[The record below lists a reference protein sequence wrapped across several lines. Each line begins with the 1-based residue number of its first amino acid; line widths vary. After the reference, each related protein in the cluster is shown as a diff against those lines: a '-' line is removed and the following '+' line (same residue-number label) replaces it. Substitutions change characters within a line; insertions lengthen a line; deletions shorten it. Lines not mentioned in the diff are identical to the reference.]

1 MSDLK
6 WWQSLG
12 GVASVVA
19 AATNETK
26 EEKFDEMG
34 TMMGGGIAIVAIIFV
49 VAIVI
54 TILLVVLAYKMFPEN
69 KFMHALLTFILGL
82 FWLIPAMLYYLFVL
96 DGYHMQGIHIVKRKG
111 RKH

>member
-1 MSDLK
+1 MSNLK
-6 WWQSLG
+6 WWQGLG

-19 AATNETK
+19 SAANETN
-26 EEKFDEMG
+26 EEKFDAMAASF
-34 TMMGGGIAIVAIIFV
+34 AIVGVVIVVGII
-49 VAIVI
+49 I

>member
-6 WWQSLG
+6 WSQSLG

-19 AATNETK
+19 AATNETN
-26 EEKFDEMG
+26 EEEFDG
-34 TMMGGGIAIVAIIFV
+34 MGGGITLVAIIFIVAII
-49 VAIVI
+49 IS
-54 TILLVVLAYKMFPEN
+54 ILLVILAYKMFPEN

>member
-6 WWQSLG
+6 WWHALG
-12 GVASVVA
+12 GAASMVVSPHLDK
-19 AATNETK
+19 K
-26 EEKFDEMG
+26 EEQFNAI
-34 TMMGGGIAIVAIIFV
+34 GGGIAMAVVFVIIGL
-49 VAIVI
+49 VI
-54 TILLVVLAYKMFPEN
+54 AILLVVLAYKMFPEN